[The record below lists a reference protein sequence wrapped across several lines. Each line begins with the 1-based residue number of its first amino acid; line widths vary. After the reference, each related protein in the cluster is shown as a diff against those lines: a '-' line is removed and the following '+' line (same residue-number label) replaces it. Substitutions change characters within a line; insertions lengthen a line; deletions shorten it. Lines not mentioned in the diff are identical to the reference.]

1 MRRFLAEVSRATTI
15 MREVFERRG
24 VHKVLRALI
33 PAGLADRTPGNAAG
47 LIGNGGSLAR
57 P

>member
-1 MRRFLAEVSRATTI
+1 MRRFPAEVSLATTI
-15 MREVFERRG
+15 MREMFERRG

-33 PAGLADRTPGNAAG
+33 PAGVADRTPGNAAG
-47 LIGNGGSLAR
+47 PIGNGGSLAW